1 LYNQFGN
8 QNRRKTVFQN
18 KGQSHPMDPQEQI
31 RNIEKAVNEYI
42 STIEKLSGD
51 LFLASMNGWSPRD
64 VTAHLIGWNQH
75 TIEGCRQIVQGERPD
90 YFEDADNNYR
100 NLNARSVKKFA
111 SKNKINLLAEC
122 TDSFKDLKS
131 YLESLTPQ
139 QWEKDYGVRYRDWM
153 ITIYNTVLALQKDY
167 ETHREEIE
175 RWTRRQSGP

>member
-1 LYNQFGN
+1 MEP
-8 QNRRKTVFQN
+8 K
-18 KGQSHPMDPQEQI
+18 EQI
-31 RNIEKAVNEYI
+31 RQIEKAVSEYI
-42 STIEKLSGD
+42 STIEKLPED
-51 LFLASMNGWSPRD
+51 LFLTPMNGWSPRD

-75 TIEGCRQIVQGERPD
+75 TIQGCRQIIQGERPD

-111 SKNKINLLAEC
+111 SKNKVNLLAEC
-122 TDSFKDLKS
+122 ADSFKDLKS

-167 ETHREEIE
+167 EIHREEIE
-175 RWTRRQSGP
+175 RWARRQSGP